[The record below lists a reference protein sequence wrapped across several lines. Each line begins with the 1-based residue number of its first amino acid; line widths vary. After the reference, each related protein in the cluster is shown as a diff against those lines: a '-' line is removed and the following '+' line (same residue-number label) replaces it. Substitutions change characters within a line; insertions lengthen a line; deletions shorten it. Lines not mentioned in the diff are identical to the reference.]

1 MVADREMKENIEYI
15 IIDDPITSL
24 DTENRYHLTK
34 IINQFIDFSKSANK
48 QVFVLH
54 IRLLISIILLS
65 KERIIPR
72 KLPIGTLK
80 NWFCCKVKI

>member
-48 QVFVLH
+48 QVLFYTFV
-54 IRLLISIILLS
+54 
-65 KERIIPR
+65 
-72 KLPIGTLK
+72 
-80 NWFCCKVKI
+80 F